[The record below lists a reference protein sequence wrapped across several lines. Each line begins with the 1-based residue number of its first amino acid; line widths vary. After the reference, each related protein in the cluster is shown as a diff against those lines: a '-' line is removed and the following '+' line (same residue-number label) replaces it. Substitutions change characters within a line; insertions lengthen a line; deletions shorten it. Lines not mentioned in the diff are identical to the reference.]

1 MDGNCLVYCG
11 YFVTSIF
18 QSHDETLQFSQ
29 LKYDRNVTE
38 LTVVVLF
45 SNHSSP
51 FSKHSVD

>member
-45 SNHSSP
+45 SSHSNP
-51 FSKHSVD
+51 FS